1 MMIIGTNCMVGLW
14 KNRFRKSRKD
24 YEDPEDVQ
32 KRATAKRDSRP
43 LLFKF
48 NEVCYNTK
56 PITPQ
61 KRIDSKINTME

>member
-1 MMIIGTNCMVGLW
+1 MTNCILSG

-32 KRATAKRDSRP
+32 NRATAKRDSRP

-48 NEVCYNTK
+48 NEVCHNLRDIATN
-56 PITPQ
+56 Q
-61 KRIDSKINTME
+61 KLL